1 MTLDRLSKA
10 IWSPFFVALVVLAI
24 VTYLPWLSTYLPRL
38 VLGR

>member
-1 MTLDRLSKA
+1 
-10 IWSPFFVALVVLAI
+10 VAMGVLAI